1 MTETEILAAIADE
14 ARRHLAWEGELDP
27 DLRLVEDLELD
38 SIKLL
43 TLAVAVE
50 NRFQVRLD
58 PDRDHELI
66 TVRDLVHAIQ
76 QQLG

>member
-1 MTETEILAAIADE
+1 MTESEVLTAIADE
-14 ARRHLAWEGELDP
+14 ARRHLAWEGDLDL

-58 PDRDHELI
+58 PDRDHELV
-66 TVRDLVHAIQ
+66 TVRNLVDAIQ
-76 QQLG
+76 RQLA